1 MIEMPKGSRRSH
13 HNSRES
19 GAVAIEFALL
29 MAFLPLMVLAFGIV
43 DYGEFMA
50 QWTDLAAITRGAAEY
65 ARGEVVQ
72 SNPLPSPADLQNLL
86 GVPASVFSTSSFCT
100 CADKTSVPCPGRG
113 DPNPCAAKADGR
125 VVTYVAVDGLQTCTP
140 LVSGSWSFPPSVYAR
155 TVLRT
160 Q

>member
-100 CADKTSVPCPGRG
+100 CADKTSVPCPGRATPTRAQRRPMG
-113 DPNPCAAKADGR
+113 GSLPMSRSTGR
-125 VVTYVAVDGLQTCTP
+125 RP
-140 LVSGSWSFPPSVYAR
+140 IRHWSPEAGAFQRP
-155 TVLRT
+155 
-160 Q
+160 